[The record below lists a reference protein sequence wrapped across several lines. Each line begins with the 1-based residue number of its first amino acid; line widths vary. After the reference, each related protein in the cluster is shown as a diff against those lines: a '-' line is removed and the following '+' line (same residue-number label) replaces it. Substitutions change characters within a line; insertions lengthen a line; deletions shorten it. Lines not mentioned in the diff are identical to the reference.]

1 MSLADY
7 LTPDRVAILSGR
19 TKQEVL
25 DELIALSCKCFPRLV
40 REVLA
45 KAITHRE
52 SLMSTGIG
60 QDLAVPHAR
69 LDGVTDPMVVVGI
82 AKGGVE
88 GYESLDGGP
97 IHVLLL
103 IVAGKGQHEPYLR
116 LLATA
121 LDVLKNPAVREAII
135 NCPSAQE
142 AYRALIGADFAGN

>member
-1 MSLADY
+1 MSLTDY
-7 LTPDRVAILSGR
+7 LTADRVVILSGR

-45 KAITHRE
+45 EAITHRE

-60 QDLAVPHAR
+60 QGLAVPHAR
-69 LDGVTDPMVVVGI
+69 LDGVTEPMVVVGV
-82 AKGGVE
+82 AKDGVE

-121 LDVLKNPAVREAII
+121 LEVLKDPAVREAII

-142 AYRALIGADFAGN
+142 AYRTLTGV

>member
-7 LTPDRVAILSGR
+7 LTAERVAILSGR

-25 DELIALSCKCFPRLV
+25 DELISLSCKCFPRLS
-40 REVLA
+40 RDVLA
-45 KAITHRE
+45 KAIAHRE

-60 QDLAVPHAR
+60 QGLAVPHAR
-69 LDGVTDPMVVVGI
+69 LDGVTEPMVVVGI
-82 AKGGVE
+82 AKGSVE

-103 IVAGKGQHEPYLR
+103 IVAAKGQHEPYLR

-121 LDVLKNPAVREAII
+121 LDVLKNPAVREAVV

-142 AYRALIGADFAGN
+142 AYRTLTSE